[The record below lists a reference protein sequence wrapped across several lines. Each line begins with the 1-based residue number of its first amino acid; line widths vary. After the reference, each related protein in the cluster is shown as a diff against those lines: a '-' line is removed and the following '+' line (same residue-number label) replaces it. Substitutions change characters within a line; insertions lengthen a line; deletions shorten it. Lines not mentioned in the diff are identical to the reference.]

1 MNRLV
6 YFSFGM
12 SKDLVRVV
20 TLIYENVLFGCLYI
34 CKGIMNKQ
42 IFYLNGDIYFFN
54 INHITSLFTSP
65 QLLSNLL
72 PQVGQTQLIESLC

>member
-12 SKDLVRVV
+12 LKDLVQVV
-20 TLIYENVLFGCLYI
+20 TLIYENVFFGCLYI

-42 IFYLNGDIYFFN
+42 IFYLNRHIYFF
-54 INHITSLFTSP
+54 I
-65 QLLSNLL
+65 
-72 PQVGQTQLIESLC
+72 